1 MWGRK
6 LCVSTMSQ
14 IAWWSYSAAWWS
26 SFASFSGYWSM
37 MRVEMCWINWVPVCR
52 HVSTC
57 RQAGL
62 IVWGSVATS
71 CYQLLP
77 AETWSCRGD
86 VTGAQ
91 RRSPSP
97 LQPASEM
104 GSPGITWSTLS
115 WASCQAIAGR
125 SFLWNA
131 ALQSLH
137 LGPGGWWIIEIGKPW
152 NTRIFN

>member
-1 MWGRK
+1 MGTQAVCLHDVANRVMIIFCRVMILFCFFLGILKHDACWNVLNQLG
-6 LCVSTMSQ
+6 
-14 IAWWSYSAAWWS
+14 S
-26 SFASFSGYWSM
+26 S
-37 MRVEMCWINWVPVCR
+37 
-52 HVSTC
+52 VSTC
-57 RQAGL
+57 VDVPAGWSHRL
-62 IVWGSVATS
+62 RLSG
-71 CYQLLP
+71 YQLLP